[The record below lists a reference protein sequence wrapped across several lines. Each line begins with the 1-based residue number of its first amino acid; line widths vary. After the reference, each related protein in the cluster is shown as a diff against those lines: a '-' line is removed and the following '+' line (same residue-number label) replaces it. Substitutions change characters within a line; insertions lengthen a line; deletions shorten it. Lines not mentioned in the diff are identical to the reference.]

1 MAAPEDFVA
10 FCRREY
16 PRLVGA
22 LDLYLGNRHVA
33 EELAQEALVRAD
45 ARWERVSRLES
56 AGGWTWR
63 VAVNLANS
71 WFRRAAAER
80 RAMARVRARGIDA
93 IHHDP
98 DVADTA
104 AVREALAALT
114 RPQRAAVVG
123 RYYLDLSAAEVGERM
138 GLSPEAVRALTK
150 RAIDALRS
158 ELDPDV
164 LTQEAPDV
172 T

>member
-1 MAAPEDFVA
+1 MAAPEDFAA

-45 ARWERVSRLES
+45 ARWETVSRLQS
-56 AGGWTWR
+56 PGGWAWR

-71 WFRRAAAER
+71 WFRRVGAER
-80 RAMARVRARGIDA
+80 RAMARLRARGMVVSSD
-93 IHHDP
+93 DP
-98 DVADTA
+98 DMADA
-104 AVREALAALT
+104 VAVRGALAALT

-138 GLSPEAVRALTK
+138 GLSAEAVRALTK
-150 RAIDALRS
+150 RAIDGLRA
-158 ELDPDV
+158 ELGPDV
-164 LTQEAPDV
+164 LTQETPDV
-172 T
+172 A